1 MHNGGMT
8 PENFEFRTVRV
19 TPASATRRRRHARRR
34 AEELAAIQSDGWEI
48 IDTEPERIF
57 RRGDKITV
65 RRPADPPPVPGPVTR
80 AESPPMSRSWVI
92 MVGAVIGVLL
102 LVVVLDAVL

>member
-65 RRPADPPPVPGPVTR
+65 RRPAGPTEPGPVGR
-80 AESPPMSRSWVI
+80 AESPPMSRAWVLT
-92 MVGAVIGVLL
+92 VGAVIGVLL